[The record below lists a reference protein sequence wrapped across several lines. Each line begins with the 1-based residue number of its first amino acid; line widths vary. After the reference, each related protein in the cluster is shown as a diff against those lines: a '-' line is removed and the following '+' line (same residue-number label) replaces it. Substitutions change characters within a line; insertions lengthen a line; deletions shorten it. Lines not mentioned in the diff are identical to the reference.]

1 MVRCDACSVM
11 STSVASQ
18 MGQSQETP
26 PLAYVPCLRWKMGEY
41 QALLRSTED
50 VLNALVP
57 IIEIAEIGFDF
68 ERGAASK
75 TIDEHLSPVAKRVHD
90 KLGRR
95 TCFID
100 MRHVNPNER
109 MADGRH
115 PAAFVFDGLREF
127 SVPAL
132 PVVDLRQD
140 AALSQALKDAADS
153 DGRGVCLRVTLTEI
167 AGTQFASQAT
177 ELLERLG
184 APPGVCDLVL
194 DCEAPNFEPIDGFS
208 SLLKNLIGRLPHLS
222 EWRTLTVLGTAFPAT
237 TAEVP
242 RGVSIVKRQEWA
254 AYKSLTAK
262 LSASG
267 LRVPRFG
274 DYGVAHPALVLRDPR
289 FTKPNATV
297 RYTVD
302 DGWLIAKG
310 NNVRDYKFEQ
320 YRDLCKTVTVSS
332 SFEGSAF
339 SFGDRY
345 IEACAL
351 GTESTGTLT
360 TWRWV
365 GTNHHLAKVVT
376 DISTL
381 GATSFSP

>member
-1 MVRCDACSVM
+1 
-11 STSVASQ
+11 
-18 MGQSQETP
+18 MGQSLKTP

-41 QALLRSTED
+41 QALMRSTED

-57 IIEIAEIGFDF
+57 IVEIAEIGFDF
-68 ERGAASK
+68 ERGVASR

-100 MRHVNPNER
+100 MRHVDPNER
-109 MADGRH
+109 MADGQH
-115 PAAFVFDGLREF
+115 PAAFVFDGLRQAG
-127 SVPAL
+127 VPAV
-132 PVVDLRQD
+132 PTFDLRQD
-140 AALSQALKDAADS
+140 EALVRALKDAAES

-167 AGTQFASQAT
+167 AGTQFARQTT

-184 APPGVCDLVL
+184 ASPGDCDLVL
-194 DCEAPNFEPIDGFS
+194 DCETPNFEPIDGFS
-208 SLLKNLIGRLPHLS
+208 SLLRNLIGRLPHLS
-222 EWRTLTVLGTAFPAT
+222 EWRTFTVLGTAFPAT

-242 RGVSIVKRQEWA
+242 RGVSIVKRQEWV
-254 AYKSLTAK
+254 AYKNLIAK
-262 LSASG
+262 LAASG

-274 DYGVAHPALVLRDPR
+274 DYGIAHPALVLRDPR

-320 YRDLCKTVTVSS
+320 YRELCQMVTASL
-332 SFEGSAF
+332 SFQGPAF

-345 IEACAL
+345 IEACAR

-376 DISTL
+376 DISIL
-381 GATSFSP
+381 GETSSSP